1 MDLVER
7 IESTRFL
14 GQEFLLWL
22 WFKSEL
28 FQATLT
34 RTDGSALEL
43 WFDTQLMLQS
53 VSDVGERTTMR
64 GVAPSGT
71 LEAKVAIQRG
81 KLPLKA
87 CVKLSTDGK
96 DFSFLFEASTFGL
109 SAVKLPEVITE
120 PEEERIAERMHLLA
134 LLDDVLSEQYL
145 EFLLLRRS
153 EHWEDTLCQAL
164 VQWTHGEE
172 TLSDSQYLKLVHKVQ
187 AHKPQS
193 SVRGAR

>member
-34 RTDGSALEL
+34 RTDGTVLEL
-43 WFDTQLMLQS
+43 WLDTQLMLQS
-53 VSDVGERTTMR
+53 VSDVGERTTLR

-71 LEAKVAIQRG
+71 LEAKLAIQRG
-81 KLPLKA
+81 KLPMKA
-87 CVKLSTDGK
+87 CIKLGTDGK
-96 DFSFLFEASTFGL
+96 DFSFLFDALTFGV

-134 LLDDVLSEQYL
+134 LLDDVLGEQYR

-153 EHWEDTLCQAL
+153 EHWEGELCQAL

-172 TLSDSQYLKLVHKVQ
+172 TLSEAQYRKLVQKVE
-187 AHKPQS
+187 P
-193 SVRGAR
+193 GARRAR